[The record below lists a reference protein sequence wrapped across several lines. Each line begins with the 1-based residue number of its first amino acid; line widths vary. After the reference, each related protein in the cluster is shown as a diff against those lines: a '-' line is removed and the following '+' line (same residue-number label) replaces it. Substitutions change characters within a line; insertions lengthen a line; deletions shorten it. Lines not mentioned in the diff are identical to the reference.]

1 MILRRPP
8 ASVMPPLP
16 PITRALMFICAGI
29 YFAITLLNLPID
41 TLALWP
47 LSTGRFW
54 PWQVVTYGFLH
65 VDMLHLFFNT
75 LGLWMFGSEIERLWG
90 DRRYIQFLLASVV
103 SAAGVQLVWSA
114 MIGSGVPTIGASGA
128 LFGVLLAFGMLFPNR
143 TVMLLIPP
151 IPMKAKVLVA
161 VYGALELLA
170 GLSGRTGIAHF
181 AHLGGMLGGF
191 LMIRYWRGQAPFRR
205 RRR

>member
-1 MILRRPP
+1 
-8 ASVMPPLP
+8 MPPLP

-29 YFAITLLNLPID
+29 YFAIKLLQLPFD

-47 LSTGRFW
+47 LSTDRFW
-54 PWQVVTYGFLH
+54 PWQLVTYGFLH
-65 VDMLHLFFNT
+65 VDMLHLFFNM

-90 DRRYIQFLLASVV
+90 DRRYIQFLLASAV
-103 SAAGVQLVWSA
+103 SAALVQLLWSA
-114 MIGSGVPTIGASGA
+114 MIGSRAPTIGASGA

-143 TVMLLIPP
+143 TVILLIPP
-151 IPMKAKVLVA
+151 IPMKAKMLVA
-161 VYGALELLA
+161 IYGALELFS
-170 GLSGRTGIAHF
+170 GLFGPTGIAHF

-191 LMIRYWRGQAPFRR
+191 LMIRYWRGQLPFRR

>member
-1 MILRRPP
+1 
-8 ASVMPPLP
+8 MPPLP

-29 YFAITLLNLPID
+29 FFAINLLDLPFD

-47 LSTGRFW
+47 LSTDRFW
-54 PWQVVTYGFLH
+54 PWQLVTYGFLH
-65 VDMLHLFFNT
+65 VDMLHLFFNM

-90 DRRYIQFLLASVV
+90 DRRYIQFLLASMV
-103 SAAGVQLVWSA
+103 SAALVQLVWSA
-114 MIGSGVPTIGASGA
+114 MIDSRAPTIGASGA

-161 VYGALELLA
+161 IYGALELFA

-191 LMIRYWRGQAPFRR
+191 LMIRYWRGQLPFRR

>member
-1 MILRRPP
+1 
-8 ASVMPPLP
+8 MPPLP

-29 YFAITLLNLPID
+29 FFAINLLNLPFDI
-41 TLALWP
+41 LALWP
-47 LSTGRFW
+47 LSTDRFW
-54 PWQVVTYGFLH
+54 PWQLVTYGFLH
-65 VDMLHLFFNT
+65 VDMLHLFFNM

-90 DRRYIQFLLASVV
+90 DRRYIQFLLASMV
-103 SAAGVQLVWSA
+103 SAALVQLVWSA
-114 MIGSGVPTIGASGA
+114 MIGSRSPTIGASGA

-151 IPMKAKVLVA
+151 IPMKAKLLVA
-161 VYGALELLA
+161 IYGALELFA

-191 LMIRYWRGQAPFRR
+191 LMIRYWRGQLPFRR

>member
-1 MILRRPP
+1 
-8 ASVMPPLP
+8 MPPLP

-29 YFAITLLNLPID
+29 YFAINLLNLPFD

-47 LSTGRFW
+47 LSTDRFW
-54 PWQVVTYGFLH
+54 PWQLVTYGFLH
-65 VDMLHLFFNT
+65 VDLLHLFFNM

-90 DRRYIQFLLASVV
+90 DRRYMQFLLASMV
-103 SAAGVQLVWSA
+103 SAALVQLLWSA
-114 MIGSGVPTIGASGA
+114 MIGSRSPTIGASGA

-161 VYGALELLA
+161 IYGALELFS
-170 GLSGRTGIAHF
+170 GLTGRTGIAHF

-191 LMIRYWRGQAPFRR
+191 LMIRYWRGQLPFRR

>member
-1 MILRRPP
+1 
-8 ASVMPPLP
+8 MPPLP

-29 YFAITLLNLPID
+29 FFAINLLDLPFD

-47 LSTGRFW
+47 LSTDRFW
-54 PWQVVTYGFLH
+54 PWQLVTYGFLH
-65 VDMLHLFFNT
+65 VDMLHLFFNM

-90 DRRYIQFLLASVV
+90 DRRYIQFLLASMV
-103 SAAGVQLVWSA
+103 SAALVQLVWSA
-114 MIGSGVPTIGASGA
+114 MINSRAPTIGASGA

-161 VYGALELLA
+161 IYGALELFA

-191 LMIRYWRGQAPFRR
+191 LMIRYWRGQLPFRR

>member
-1 MILRRPP
+1 MIRRCPTALP
-8 ASVMPPLP
+8 MPPLP

-29 YFAITLLNLPID
+29 YFAINLLNLPFD

-47 LSTGRFW
+47 LSTDRFW
-54 PWQVVTYGFLH
+54 PWQLVTYGFLH
-65 VDMLHLFFNT
+65 VDLLHLFFNM

-90 DRRYIQFLLASVV
+90 DRRYIQFLLASMV
-103 SAAGVQLVWSA
+103 SAALVQLLWSA
-114 MIGSGVPTIGASGA
+114 MIGSRSPTIGASGA

-161 VYGALELLA
+161 IYGALELFS
-170 GLSGRTGIAHF
+170 GLTGRTGIAHF

-191 LMIRYWRGQAPFRR
+191 LMIRYWRGQLPFRR

>member
-1 MILRRPP
+1 
-8 ASVMPPLP
+8 MPPLP

-65 VDMLHLFFNT
+65 VDMLHLFFNM

>member
-1 MILRRPP
+1 ML
-8 ASVMPPLP
+8 PLP
-16 PITRALMFICAGI
+16 PVTRALIFVCAGV
-29 YFAITLLNLPID
+29 FLAINLLGLPID

-47 LSTGRFW
+47 PATGRFW
-54 PWQVVTYGFLH
+54 PWQLVTYAFLH
-65 VDMLHLFFNT
+65 IEALHLFFNM

-90 DRRYIQFLLASVV
+90 ERRYIQFLLASVV
-103 SAAGVQLVWSA
+103 SAALVQLVWTA
-114 MIGSGVPTIGASGA
+114 LIGTYVPTIGASGA

-151 IPMKAKVLVA
+151 IPMKARTLVI
-161 VYGALELLA
+161 VYGAIELFS

-191 LMIRYWRGQAPFRR
+191 LMIRYWRGQPPFRR